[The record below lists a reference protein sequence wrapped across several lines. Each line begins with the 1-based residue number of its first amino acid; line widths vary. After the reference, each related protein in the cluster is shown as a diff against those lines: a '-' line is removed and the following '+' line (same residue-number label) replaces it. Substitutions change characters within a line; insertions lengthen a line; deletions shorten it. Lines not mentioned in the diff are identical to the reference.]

1 MIETDRLNTM
11 DPDIIRKMSA
21 GEPAEIVLMISLVV
35 TKDFLP
41 NDPSEDSTDDRC
53 NDETQ
58 RSPSASGWKI
68 ASPRT
73 WQG

>member
-1 MIETDRLNTM
+1 MIETDRLNPM

-41 NDPSEDSTDDRC
+41 NDPSEVSTDDRC

-68 ASPRT
+68 SSR
-73 WQG
+73 